1 MLQKKKKSR
10 ELSSMLWKG
19 ANKDGKSG
27 GAENLKSSRKVK
39 GITKPDTEPSPS
51 KKVGFNVSK

>member
-19 ANKDGKSG
+19 GNKDGKSG
-27 GAENLKSSRKVK
+27 AAEILKPSRKVK
-39 GITKPDTEPSPS
+39 GNSNADTDPSQS
-51 KKVGFNVSK
+51 KKVGFNVNK